1 MLSVIKALTE
11 AQITIYNIEEVSPIE
26 FQIWIHI
33 RSFNKTSRLLEKKGI
48 EDSVLHRVDYL
59 SRIKSIRNRVVIF
72 LCLSFLIGCSIYLPT
87 KVLFIEI
94 LGNEVVSDI
103 RILESIGQYGL
114 FVGIDRAQ
122 VRSEEIKNHL
132 LEDIPELNWVG
143 VNTAGC
149 LAVIQVL
156 ETDIQKQEESP
167 EVSHIVAMSD
177 GIIESCVVTR
187 GRPLCKTGDA
197 VKKGQILV
205 SGYSDHHFLITA
217 TRSEGEVYA
226 KTTKTVNVITT
237 KNDKSYYG
245 HVLKDNLQYE
255 YIQED
260 NEQYNNKVVLVKASN
275 KLNSNTDTKY
285 VDMIA
290 IDMYRLSG
298 VNALAQLEYINNVP
312 DNIEL
317 YATVNNGQASSNYDP
332 DITTRML
339 NSESNREEVIQTILN
354 NVRQLD
360 GVCIDFSG
368 LKVADKE
375 NFTQFIKELAAVLH
389 AKNKKIIVNIP
400 SVQYIDVEDVSLS
413 ADYVVLQPYTARTIS
428 SKTSGPISSI
438 TYVQNVI
445 QSMLEQDI
453 NMQKVVLEIPA

>member
-1 MLSVIKALTE
+1 MKGNVLLRIISADMLSVIKALTE

-48 EDSVLHRVDYL
+48 EYSVLHRVDYL

-226 KTTKTVNVITT
+226 KTKKTV
-237 KNDKSYYG
+237 
-245 HVLKDNLQYE
+245 
-255 YIQED
+255 
-260 NEQYNNKVVLVKASN
+260 KAVM
-275 KLNSNTDTKY
+275 LLDTKY
-285 VDMIA
+285 RTDEKEKATNLFLIVDQKAYPLVIEMEEPEKAIYEEKYVKQSQLTLPGNMKLPVWLREEIYVIYENTPDTLSAEMAERILADYCEKLVNNSMICGK
-290 IDMYRLSG
+290 ILS
-298 VNALAQLEYINNVP
+298 LSDTISCL
-312 DNIEL
+312 DNIVTYHGIYLCNEMI
-317 YATVNNGQASSNYDP
+317 G
-332 DITTRML
+332 I
-339 NSESNREEVIQTILN
+339 EV
-354 NVRQLD
+354 
-360 GVCIDFSG
+360 
-368 LKVADKE
+368 KAE
-375 NFTQFIKELAAVLH
+375 
-389 AKNKKIIVNIP
+389 
-400 SVQYIDVEDVSLS
+400 
-413 ADYVVLQPYTARTIS
+413 PYMDS
-428 SKTSGPISSI
+428 CK
-438 TYVQNVI
+438 
-445 QSMLEQDI
+445 
-453 NMQKVVLEIPA
+453 